1 MRVPPSTRPIHIFVY
16 IIALLAHPSLGNCL
30 HIPPSLRSV
39 VNETFTLGG
48 VRAKQGNTLN
58 WMDWSSV
65 MTSLPSHKI
74 LIHTS
79 QFPWVFFKLF
89 EDIFSRLVFLP
100 FDWNASECIERQIA
114 AHKFLWQ
121 SFKKFWKK
129 LFNREWFL
137 EKTSVEGHENEYFS
151 NIDSWWA

>member
-74 LIHTS
+74 LLLVTYDIA
-79 QFPWVFFKLF
+79 FPIKKIFFKIMFLN
-89 EDIFSRLVFLP
+89 SFLP
-100 FDWNASECIERQIA
+100 SIVIYAEVVTFEA
-114 AHKFLWQ
+114 
-121 SFKKFWKK
+121 
-129 LFNREWFL
+129 
-137 EKTSVEGHENEYFS
+137 V
-151 NIDSWWA
+151 

>member
-74 LIHTS
+74 LLLIQAMRLHN
-79 QFPWVFFKLF
+79 VC
-89 EDIFSRLVFLP
+89 EDDKRV
-100 FDWNASECIERQIA
+100 EEIE
-114 AHKFLWQ
+114 
-121 SFKKFWKK
+121 
-129 LFNREWFL
+129 
-137 EKTSVEGHENEYFS
+137 
-151 NIDSWWA
+151 